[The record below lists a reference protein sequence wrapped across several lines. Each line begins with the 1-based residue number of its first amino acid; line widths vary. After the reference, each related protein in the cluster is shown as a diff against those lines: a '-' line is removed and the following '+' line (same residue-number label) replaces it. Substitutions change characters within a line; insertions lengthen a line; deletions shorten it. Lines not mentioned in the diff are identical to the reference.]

1 MDDIRLQIMQ
11 LLLEPA
17 EDLSGREIA
26 RRLDRPSGH
35 IFYHIKK
42 LYEMGILTREEVDD
56 RVYYTP
62 QAIFT
67 EKIDDVLETLMELSE
82 LIDDPNEEKI
92 ANCVTMFLQ
101 CYDSTGR

>member
-1 MDDIRLQIMQ
+1 MQ

-17 EDLSGREIA
+17 EDLSVREIA

-35 IFYHIKK
+35 VFYHLKK
-42 LYEMGILTREEVDD
+42 LHEMGILTREEIDD

-67 EKIDDVLETLMELSE
+67 DEIDNVLETLMELSD
-82 LIDDPNEEKI
+82 LIEDPNEAKI
-92 ANCVTMFLQ
+92 SNCITMFLK
-101 CYDSTGR
+101 CYNSIGR

>member
-1 MDDIRLQIMQ
+1 MQ

-42 LYEMGILTREEVDD
+42 LHEMGILVKEEIED

-67 EKIDDVLETLMELSE
+67 DEIDAVLETLMDLSG
-82 LIDDPNEEKI
+82 LIEDSNEAKI
-92 ANCVTMFLQ
+92 ANCVTMFLK
-101 CYDSTGR
+101 CFNSKGR